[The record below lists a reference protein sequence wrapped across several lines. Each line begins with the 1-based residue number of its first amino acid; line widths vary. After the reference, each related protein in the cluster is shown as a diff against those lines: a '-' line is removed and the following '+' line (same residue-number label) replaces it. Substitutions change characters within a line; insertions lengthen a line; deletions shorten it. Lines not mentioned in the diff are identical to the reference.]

1 MTNDL
6 ECRIAALFGAG
17 VAVAVTNS
25 AAPHPPL
32 LPTEAVAMARAVPQ
46 RLAEFTAGRAAARL
60 AMQRLGLPPLAVP
73 AAPDRSPVWPAGLTG
88 SISHA
93 GGICAAVL
101 TRDLSHRI
109 GLDIEDPAPLE
120 PDLWPL
126 VLTSA
131 ELTALNTLPPADRG
145 SMAKRVFGIKEAAY
159 KAQFALTGAVI
170 GFQALEVL
178 PLPRLAVAGHADSG
192 SGDSDMTA
200 PDPAIAQVRATDIG
214 TMVPGLQKLFP
225 NQGRRCQI
233 DGPTQNTRNLLI
245 AAVLLP
251 C

>member
-1 MTNDL
+1 MMQDL
-6 ECRIAALFGAG
+6 ERRIAALFGAG
-17 VAVAVTNS
+17 VAVAVTDT
-25 AAPHPPL
+25 AAPNPPL
-32 LPTEAVAMARAVPQ
+32 LPVEAVAMARAVPQ
-46 RLAEFTAGRAAARL
+46 RVAEFTAGRAAARL

-101 TRDLSHRI
+101 TRDLSRRI

-126 VLTSA
+126 VLTPA

-145 SMAKRVFGIKEAAY
+145 IVAKRVFGIKEAAY
-159 KAQFALTGAVI
+159 KAQFTLTGAVI

-178 PLPRLAVAGHADSG
+178 PLPGLAGQVPGGFGDDSVN
-192 SGDSDMTA
+192 SPLEAAT
-200 PDPAIAQVRATDIG
+200 AQVRATDIG

-225 NQGRRCQI
+225 KQGRRCQI
-233 DGPTQNTRNLLI
+233 AGPAQNTRNMLI
-245 AAVLLP
+245 A
-251 C
+251 

>member
-1 MTNDL
+1 MTQDL
-6 ECRIAALFGAG
+6 ERSIAALFGAG

-32 LPTEAVAMARAVPQ
+32 LPVEAVAMARAVPQ

-60 AMQRLGLPPLAVP
+60 AMRRLGLPPLAVP

-101 TRDLSHRI
+101 TRDLSRRI

-126 VLTSA
+126 VLTPQ
-131 ELTALNTLPPADRG
+131 ELSALNTLPPAHRG
-145 SMAKRVFGIKEAAY
+145 HVAKRVFGIKEAAY
-159 KAQFALTGAVI
+159 KAQFPLSGAVI

-178 PLPRLAVAGHADSG
+178 PLPGFAMSAPAV
-192 SGDSDMTA
+192 
-200 PDPAIAQVRATDIG
+200 AQVRATGIG
-214 TMVPGLQKLFP
+214 TMVPGLRELFP
-225 NQGRRCQI
+225 EQGRCCHLA
-233 DGPTQNTRNLLI
+233 GAAQNTCNLLI